1 MSTSNK
7 TSKAPYSATPS
18 SSELRIDIFPQA
30 DNPRHAFL
38 QVRLN
43 GQFLVSAGI
52 IARNPQALLVSIKDA
67 LEGVVPGEVARD
79 IDLRGLNDPILT
91 CLSERSA
98 REGVI
103 SIDELEDMPFAC
115 GAFVV
120 ELWDTLKRI
129 EVIQHLATLRIGDI
143 LERLEDKPGEAQ
155 RRITFISEQRYAR
168 SNWGSEE
175 KRLAELVT
183 RAVELQR
190 EMHQNFQREASR
202 HSAQTWPYYVGV
214 AIASLGLAEVLR
226 HHHAEKHRTVFGDV
240 ASYSMGHFCLQ
251 ANRHESDTWNLG
263 RASDWR

>member
-1 MSTSNK
+1 MSTASK
-7 TSKAPYSATPS
+7 TSTAPTSAQ
-18 SSELRIDIFPQA
+18 LQIDIFPQA

-38 QVRLN
+38 KVRLN
-43 GQFLVSAGI
+43 GQHLVSAGI
-52 IARNPQALLVSIKDA
+52 IARNPQALLVSIKVA

-79 IDLRGLNDPILT
+79 GGYRGNIDTLLE
-91 CLSERSA
+91 CLAKRPA

-103 SIDELEDMPFAC
+103 SLDELSAMPFAC

-120 ELWDTLKRI
+120 ELWDTLRRI

-155 RRITFISEQRYAR
+155 RRITFISEHRYAR
-168 SNWGSEE
+168 GGWGAEE

-190 EMHQNFQREASR
+190 ELHQNFQREAAR
-202 HSAQTWPYYVGV
+202 HSAETWPYYVGV

-226 HHHAEKHRTVFGDV
+226 HHHAEKHRPALADV

-251 ANRHESDTWNLG
+251 AKRHKSDMWGLG
-263 RASDWR
+263 RSR